1 MKTIIL
7 ASASPRRKELLE
19 KISLKFEVDASDCEE
34 DINPGLDPQEL
45 VRQLSIKKAKSVAA
59 RHKNAIIIAA
69 DTIGVM
75 GDKILGK
82 PHTENEARKMLHEIS
97 GKSHLVITGFSILD
111 TATNKIVTGTVNTRV
126 YIKKLTG
133 QEIDAYVK
141 TGEPLDKAGAYAIQ
155 GMGAVIVEKIEG
167 DYYNVMGLPLN
178 ALTEALKEFGINFW
192 RYTFLNNRVRSLISP
207 SFSDHFER
215 LQ

>member
-1 MKTIIL
+1 MKKIIL

-19 KISLKFEVDASDCEE
+19 KIGLKFEVDASGCEE
-34 DINPGLDPQEL
+34 EINTGLDPSEL
-45 VRQLSIKKAKSVAA
+45 VRQLAIKKAKSVAA
-59 RHKNAIIIAA
+59 RHKNALIIAA

-82 PHTENEARKMLHEIS
+82 PHTEDEACKMLHEIS

-111 TATNKIVTGTVNTRV
+111 TTTNKIVTGIVNTRV

-141 TGEPLDKAGAYAIQ
+141 TGESLDKAGAYAIQ

-167 DYYNVMGLPLN
+167 DYYNVMGLPLH
-178 ALTEALKEFGINFW
+178 ALTEALKEFGIN
-192 RYTFLNNRVRSLISP
+192 II
-207 SFSDHFER
+207 
-215 LQ
+215 

>member
-1 MKTIIL
+1 MKIIIL

-19 KISLKFEVDASDCEE
+19 KIGLKFEVDASGCDEE
-34 DINPGLDPQEL
+34 INAGLDPQEI

-59 RHKNAIIIAA
+59 RHKNAIVIAA

-82 PHTENEARKMLHEIS
+82 PHTENEACKMLQVIS

-111 TATNKIVTGTVNTRV
+111 TATNKIVTGIANTRV

-141 TGEPLDKAGAYAIQ
+141 TGESLDKAGAYAIQ

-178 ALTEALKEFGINFW
+178 ALTEALKEFGIN
-192 RYTFLNNRVRSLISP
+192 II
-207 SFSDHFER
+207 
-215 LQ
+215 

>member
-1 MKTIIL
+1 MKIIIL

-19 KISLKFEVDASDCEE
+19 KIGLKFEVDASGCDEE
-34 DINPGLDPQEL
+34 INAGLDPQEI

-59 RHKNAIIIAA
+59 RHKNAIVIAA

-82 PHTENEARKMLHEIS
+82 PHTENEACKMLQVIS

-111 TATNKIVTGTVNTRV
+111 TATNKIVTGIANTRV

-167 DYYNVMGLPLN
+167 DYYNVMGLPLH
-178 ALTEALKEFGINFW
+178 ALTEALKEFGIK
-192 RYTFLNNRVRSLISP
+192 II
-207 SFSDHFER
+207 
-215 LQ
+215 